1 MGRLLPLLV
10 ALVIV
15 AAGCARAANPG
26 LRRALDDAQIT
37 THVKTVFLNHP
48 LQDIARIDVE
58 TSAGVVTLSGRVT
71 SREDET
77 TAIALARAVKGV
89 VDVKSTLQIE

>member
-1 MGRLLPLLV
+1 MGRLRPLLV
-10 ALVIV
+10 ALLIV
-15 AAGCARAANPG
+15 AAGCAKANPG

-58 TSAGVVTLSGRVT
+58 TSAGVVTLSGKVT
-71 SREDET
+71 SRGEET